1 MGSVGKIAFV
11 VILAFG
17 VVTGVIAYYL
27 FAKAMPQPGIMNS
40 IYRKELPPVA
50 TGKKSA
56 NKSVEVID
64 ESKFANKVH
73 IDILKGASTQGNP
86 NFEPDATKIST
97 NALVTWTNDDIV
109 PHTATSGTGPQ
120 DPDTGK
126 LFDSDMLNS
135 NQKYSIPASK
145 IGTGEHP
152 YYCKIHP
159 YMTGK
164 ITVS

>member
-40 IYRKELPPVA
+40 IYRKDLPPAA

-56 NKSVEVID
+56 NKPVEVID

-86 NFEPDATKIST
+86 NFEPDVTKVST
-97 NALVTWTNDDIV
+97 NTLVTWTNDDIV